1 MSKDERN
8 FSLSLWDHK
17 DNFLSLLKSSNSEIE
32 GQTFNENFTENIN
45 GEKTLS
51 FSIPMYIFNLDA
63 DEYHKFEKNNILWN
77 YIKNEQKIRYIEY
90 DEILNTPIR
99 IEEFVLKEF
108 SEERNGE
115 EKIANCSCESLAVY
129 ELGKVGWGISFDTDY
144 ITDYEL
150 GYDENEESNCPDLL
164 TLDYWLKK
172 IFYKETNLGRVSNTT
187 ECTYLLQGLQLRNN
201 EGYPISENYIE
212 KKDGSREYE
221 IISEPQCT
229 TSVTSN
235 EYIKYYNPFGWEWE
249 VQATFENDPDKISVS
264 TLYED
269 PVINKYIEKIPNYYE
284 AQSYQKGINSN
295 TEPVQLRKH
304 PIPEEELDEWT
315 YVTDVKKRLVVTE
328 RSNIFSIIQD
338 LCEIFGIWAYF
349 IYDYSEDGKIIHRK
363 ILFKTES
370 IDENIKFDFSYGKN
384 LQSCSRIINSN
395 DLITK
400 LIVPPVESTLVEG
413 NLLSIQQATANPTG
427 EDYLY
432 NFDYFYELG
441 TFTKEESF
449 TTNSDE
455 YKIKLH
461 SGKIREINNKI
472 LNLQKFLAPLYDKQS
487 QLQSDLTIQDSSKIG
502 YMDNIQSI
510 QNKIDAIPPN
520 EQIINSWVKDKNQYN
535 HVGPVKTY
543 STTTKDGKEYQY
555 LDFGRDDVIAS
566 SFTMEIISCQ
576 IVDGE
581 IISGTTRVFE
591 IPSFIP
597 KSFNYQSWNNGN
609 EAIPESTSTP
619 YFTDFIQDGNQVIYN
634 YSDLGDHCFIKGI
647 YFRNQDRGTYSRIRY
662 QYAPLIYYYLLIQ
675 DYWEKIKKVQ
685 SEIDILGDSLIDI
698 NNKILTYEL
707 DLKKLLNTKK
717 ELILQFEKNYKPFIR
732 EGYWEPS
739 EYQSQVNNKKF
750 DTNNTSN
757 FDGLFIRQYELKQL
771 NLNDS
776 PHKYSRYL
784 KLQNLSNIDINSIEM
799 TTDTVISGVTTRVPR
814 YRGHDFEFYRQ
825 NNEDSLIIGISPDLV
840 DKVEADLVSK
850 YTEVSHL
857 KYKTIDE
864 ISITTDSNWI
874 KIDNSNNPVI
884 SDYFIYI
891 SNDNILTDTL
901 EIYGNSIT
909 TDNKLEIY
917 QDYNYNF
924 ESTAYDEDSNQRIDI
939 KEWQN
944 TSEKVYYDYSLKI
957 QLKLTN
963 NVNRFLVNNPRFIIT
978 YSEDSTL
985 QYLFNDSVA
994 TSEKYAYPQ
1003 VEYNISV
1010 IDLSSLN
1017 EYKLYKPKLGQ
1028 KVPIWDVEMGFNGYE
1043 GFITSISYNLE
1054 QKENTEITIATYNTK
1069 FEDIFQKLT
1078 ATMSDVSYNENK
1090 IYNAANSF
1098 ENDGSIKTEV
1108 FQKSLEDNFN
1118 RIELGTNNDII
1129 VDRESGITLKDQN
1142 SSNAVKL
1149 IGNGIFLTDNINS
1162 DNVQWKTGI
1171 TGEGINANAITIGN
1185 IDTKQINIWN
1195 SSEGQIRFRW
1205 NEQGLFAYGDGTDL
1219 EEISTSTATSSDL
1232 DKLINYSTYVKF
1244 NQDGLEFTDGGKS
1257 ALSLGWNGLNIN
1269 TQNNSLV
1276 LNANNGLT
1284 LTEWIN
1290 ATTGINRLQLGK
1302 LDDGHIYGLKL
1313 KDTSGS
1319 TSFQSDS
1326 DGNLWLSKFIN
1337 IGGYFDDS
1345 TTSSSFKPI
1354 NATAGIIG
1362 ITTNEPA
1369 YQMGIIRDTDNGDV
1383 ILKSNPLRFWAGP
1396 QTKNDYLLNLSISID
1411 DFYNKEGKENE
1422 TNFWNSIHDKD
1433 PALAKFKVDS
1443 QGNIIAS
1450 GVDVGGW
1457 IGAGKILRSSNFEA
1471 ILRSGEYNK
1480 TVNNENINVPVFA
1493 IGKNSNST
1501 DGSDYNFRVYQD
1513 GSLNIGNGN
1522 FIATSTGFITAN
1534 NMNINGG
1541 SISLNGTSTEIAIN
1555 INDGVFR
1562 VTKDGG
1568 VTASAMNIVGGSISS
1583 AGININNKFIVSGTS
1598 GAVTAGDITITGS
1611 GNREWIIDS
1620 EEFQVSKEGYVGA
1633 GIIPE
1638 DERPVSF
1645 STENYD
1651 FSVSDG
1657 DIRFKGNIYA
1667 YYGSEWWKGVDSEF
1681 IDIPLGDNQTQRYKV
1696 IQGIIVGKIIEDA

>member
-51 FSIPMYIFNLDA
+51 FSIPMYIFNPNA

-543 STTTKDGKEYQY
+543 STTTKDGEEYQY

-566 SFTMEIISCQ
+566 SSTMEIISCQ

-739 EYQSQVNNKKF
+739 EYQSQINNKKF

-840 DKVEADLVSK
+840 DKVEADLISK

-857 KYKTIDE
+857 KYKTINE

-874 KIDNSNNPVI
+874 KIDNSNNPVV

-891 SNDNILTDTL
+891 SNDNILTDSL

-963 NVNRFLVNNPRFIIT
+963 NVNKFLVNNPRFIIT
-978 YSEDSTL
+978 YTEDSTL

-1129 VDRESGITLKDQN
+1129 IDRESGITLKDQN

-1257 ALSLGWNGLNIN
+1257 ALSLGWNGLKIN
-1269 TQNNSLV
+1269 TQDNSLV
-1276 LNANNGLT
+1276 LDANDGLI
-1284 LTEWIN
+1284 LTDW
-1290 ATTGINRLQLGK
+1290 TGSTGINRLQLGK
-1302 LDDGHIYGLKL
+1302 LDNGNIYGLKL

-1337 IGGYFDDS
+1337 IGGNFNEENY
-1345 TTSSSFKPI
+1345 KPENI
-1354 NATAGIIG
+1354 NAGIIG
-1362 ITTNEPA
+1362 IENTTEQK
-1369 YQMGIIRDTDNGDV
+1369 YQMGIRRDTNGNLFYSTTP
-1383 ILKSNPLRFWAGP
+1383 IRFWAGR
-1396 QTKNDYLLNLSISID
+1396 QDKDSYLAQIGTTTSEVNQYS
-1411 DFYNKEGKENE
+1411 FTTEENFE
-1422 TNFWNSIHDKD
+1422 VWNSL
-1433 PALAKFKVDS
+1433 PAGSPTFARFKVDAN
-1443 QGNIIAS
+1443 GNLIAS
-1450 GVDVGGW
+1450 GIDVGGW
-1457 IGAGKILRSSNFEA
+1457 IGSGYFLRSKNHEA
-1471 ILRSGEYNK
+1471 ILRSNEY
-1480 TVNNENINVPVFA
+1480 TDEFPVLS
-1493 IGKNSNST
+1493 IGKNSLST

-1583 AGININNKFIVSGTS
+1583 AGININNKFIVDGSTGSVTTS
-1598 GAVTAGDITITGS
+1598 DITITGA
-1611 GNREWIIDS
+1611 GGRNWIIDS
-1620 EEFQVSKEGYVGA
+1620 QYFQVSNDGQIGA
-1633 GIIPE
+1633 GTQLDSFPDLEE
-1638 DERPVSF
+1638 DN
-1645 STENYD
+1645 TYK
-1651 FSVSDG
+1651 FSVDDSGTIRFRG
-1657 DIRFKGNIYA
+1657 DIKAWDGTQ
-1667 YYGSEWWKGVDSEF
+1667 WWDGVDSTN
-1681 IDIPLGDNQTQRYKV
+1681 IQISVGDNIWQTVKV
-1696 IQGIIVGKIIEDA
+1696 VEGLIVGIKYENA